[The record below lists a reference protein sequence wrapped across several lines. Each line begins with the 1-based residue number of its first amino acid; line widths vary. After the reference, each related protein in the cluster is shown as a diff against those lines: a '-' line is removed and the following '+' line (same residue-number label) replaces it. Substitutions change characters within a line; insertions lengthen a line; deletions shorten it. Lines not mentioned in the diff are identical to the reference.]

1 MTRFIDNWN
10 KVESKSLKHKLGGI
24 IVPNKPLKPMIEQ
37 AIRQIR
43 AQIAKL
49 DLACARIRERG
60 LKIFNNVVLSIQRRD
75 MQRASMFANELSEV
89 RRMNKMITQSK
100 LALEQI
106 VLRLDTVKDLGDITS
121 TIGPTIPVIRN
132 IKSGLASVVPEAENG
147 MREISHLLNEVI
159 VNASQTDEERMSFEV
174 LNEDAERIL
183 AEASAIA
190 EEQMKEI
197 FPEIPQLLSKKV
209 EERLSEAI

>member
-1 MTRFIDNWN
+1 MTRFIDNWD
-10 KVESKSLKHKLGGI
+10 KVESKSLKDKLGGI
-24 IVPNKPLKPMIEQ
+24 VRPNKPLKPMIEQ

-43 AQIAKL
+43 VQIAKL
-49 DLACARIRERG
+49 DLACTRIRERG

-75 MQRASMFANELSEV
+75 MQHASMFANELSEV

-121 TIGPTIPVIRN
+121 TIGPTIPVIRS
-132 IKSGLASVVPEAENG
+132 IKSGLAGVVPEAENG
-147 MREISHLLNEVI
+147 MREISHLLNDVI
-159 VNASQTDEERMSFEV
+159 VNASQTGEELISFEI
-174 LNEDAERIL
+174 LNEDAEKIL

-197 FPEIPQLLSKKV
+197 FPEIPQLLSQKV
-209 EERLSEAI
+209 EERVTETT